1 MKVNTNIVESTQLMK
16 TTFENILNIAQ
27 IGVAGS
33 SGGTSGSSVDG
44 SGGGKFFKYRTD

>member
-16 TTFENILNIAQ
+16 TTFENILNITQ
-27 IGVAGS
+27 IGGLVLLVELRGVRDS
-33 SGGTSGSSVDG
+33 